1 MPESKKNSTAKQADS
16 AKKSVAKSVKI
27 VVVKKATVAKKVSAK
42 KPAAK
47 KASVAKKPSAAKKPT
62 VAKKPATK
70 KAAPAVKSE
79 KKTATAV
86 KATEKTSTSV
96 KNIDKSS
103 PEVSLKEA
111 ANKSQA
117 TGVTN
122 LPEIDLQEMF
132 EAGCHFGH
140 NIAKWHPK
148 MAPYIYGSEGGSHI
162 FDLEKT
168 AEQLDIACQRF
179 YDLAKE
185 GKSLLMI
192 GTKRS
197 AREIVKEAATEM
209 GCFYIVSRWMGGLL
223 TNFTQLQK
231 SILRM
236 SDIETGLESGKF
248 DKYTK
253 YERLQL
259 DKEKTR
265 LERFFIGL
273 KGLKG
278 KPDCIFVI
286 DPEQEKIVVKEA
298 SSEGVELIAIADSNA
313 DPRKI
318 NIIIPAND
326 DTSKSVQY
334 IVQRLKNAYNAGKVA
349 SK

>member
-1 MPESKKNSTAKQADS
+1 MPESKKNSTAKKADS
-16 AKKSVAKSVKI
+16 SKKSSAKVAATST
-27 VVVKKATVAKKVSAK
+27 VKKAV
-42 KPAAK
+42 AK
-47 KASVAKKPSAAKKPT
+47 KASVKKASVKKVAATKKTATKKPAAAKKPSA
-62 VAKKPATK
+62 VK
-70 KAAPAVKSE
+70 KAAPAVKVEE
-79 KKTATAV
+79 KSASAV
-86 KATEKTSTSV
+86 KKSAPAV
-96 KNIDKSS
+96 KKADEAPAKVS
-103 PEVSLKEA
+103 PESVSQ
-111 ANKSQA
+111 SQA
-117 TGVTN
+117 TGVAN

-140 NIAKWHPK
+140 QIAKWHPK
-148 MAPYIYGSEGGSHI
+148 MAPYIYGTEGGSHI

-185 GKSLLMI
+185 GKTLLMI

-223 TNFTQLQK
+223 TNFNQLQK

>member
-1 MPESKKNSTAKQADS
+1 MPESKKNSTAKKADS
-16 AKKSVAKSVKI
+16 SKKSSAKVAATST
-27 VVVKKATVAKKVSAK
+27 VKKAV
-42 KPAAK
+42 AK
-47 KASVAKKPSAAKKPT
+47 KASVKKASVKKVAATKKTATKKPVAAKKPS
-62 VAKKPATK
+62 VAK
-70 KAAPAVKSE
+70 KAAPAVKVEE
-79 KKTATAV
+79 KSASAV
-86 KATEKTSTSV
+86 KKSAPAV
-96 KNIDKSS
+96 KKADEAPAKVS
-103 PEVSLKEA
+103 PEPASQ
-111 ANKSQA
+111 SQA
-117 TGVTN
+117 TGVAN

-140 NIAKWHPK
+140 QIAKWHPK
-148 MAPYIYGSEGGSHI
+148 MAPYIYGTEGGSHI

-185 GKSLLMI
+185 GKTLLMI

-223 TNFTQLQK
+223 TNFNQLQK

>member
-1 MPESKKNSTAKQADS
+1 MSESKKNSTAKQADS
-16 AKKSVAKSVKI
+16 SKKSTAKVAAT
-27 VVVKKATVAKKVSAK
+27 VVAKKATATKKVAAKKVAAK

-47 KASVAKKPSAAKKPT
+47 KPVATKKPSASKKS
-62 VAKKPATK
+62 
-70 KAAPAVKSE
+70 APAVK
-79 KKTATAV
+79 
-86 KATEKTSTSV
+86 KADQASAK
-96 KNIDKSS
+96 
-103 PEVSLKEA
+103 VSLEPA
-111 ANKSQA
+111 SKSQA
-117 TGVTN
+117 TGVAK

-140 NIAKWHPK
+140 KIAKWHPK

-168 AEQLDIACQRF
+168 ADQLDIACQRF

-185 GKSLLMI
+185 GKTLLMI

-197 AREIVKEAATEM
+197 ARDIVKEAATEM

-223 TNFTQLQK
+223 TNFNQLQK

-298 SSEGVELIAIADSNA
+298 FSEGVELIAIADSNA